1 MVSQMTQ
8 TGVVRWFDSGK
19 GYGFIN
25 VDDEEGDVFVHQ
37 SAIEDEE
44 QVLDRGDRVEFVI
57 TEGTKGP
64 QASQV
69 RKLS

>member
-1 MVSQMTQ
+1 MSQVTQ
-8 TGVVRWFDSGK
+8 TGVVKWFNSGR

-37 SAIEDEE
+37 SSIMDEE
-44 QVLDRGDRVEFVI
+44 QGLDEGDRVEFVI
-57 TEGTKGP
+57 TEGEKGP

-69 RKLS
+69 RRL